1 MTSGERIKAAI
12 SHKTIDR
19 IPMIEIGFWDETIK
33 RFQEEGMPEDFYFQ
47 PSIWS
52 GGGYRTEQCHK
63 TSRAKGIYNVI
74 KPEEGC
80 QYALY
85 LLGDE
90 RCLEYMALQSKMIED
105 IIATYTLRQIEML
118 ELFEGKGYKFDAIW
132 LFSDLCYKNGMLF
145 SPTFYRERVMPHH
158 KRLFAWCKAHGMQVI
173 YHCDG
178 YVERLLPLLI
188 ESGIDCIQPLEVRCG
203 NDVRIYK
210 EKYKEKV
217 SFIGNINADVLASD
231 KDSIYQ
237 EVKSKVQIAKEN
249 GGYIFHSDHSVPP
262 TVSLENYLCAVETT
276 TKFGRYSHQLD

>member
-52 GGGYRTEQCHK
+52 GGGYRTEHTVEDYLGLDKITVLTYDCSIQLDTEVYEENENFIIYRNKDGVTCKSFKNK
-63 TSRAKGIYNVI
+63 TSVPHFVDNLI
-74 KPEEGC
+74 
-80 QYALY
+80 
-85 LLGDE
+85 
-90 RCLEYMALQSKMIED
+90 
-105 IIATYTLRQIEML
+105 
-118 ELFEGKGYKFDAIW
+118 
-132 LFSDLCYKNGMLF
+132 KNG
-145 SPTFYRERVMPHH
+145 
-158 KRLFAWCKAHGMQVI
+158 KDW
-173 YHCDG
+173 
-178 YVERLLPLLI
+178 
-188 ESGIDCIQPLEVRCG
+188 
-203 NDVRIYK
+203 NNYK